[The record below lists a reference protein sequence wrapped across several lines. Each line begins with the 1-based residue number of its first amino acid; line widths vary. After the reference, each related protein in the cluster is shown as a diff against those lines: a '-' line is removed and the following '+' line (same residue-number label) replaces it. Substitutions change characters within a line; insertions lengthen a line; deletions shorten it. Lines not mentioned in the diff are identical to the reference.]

1 MTTLLTI
8 QQAADAMGVS
18 RRHVDRLIDEAQT
31 CPKIAKWRERRDFV
45 DLSIAGSKHRCIRVR
60 PDALGIPLQ
69 PQTQEPA
76 PL

>member
-1 MTTLLTI
+1 MPLLLTP

-18 RRHVDRLIDEAQT
+18 KYVVEKLINDAQT
-31 CPKIAKWRERRDFV
+31 CPRTAKWREKRDFV
-45 DLSIAGSKHRCIRVR
+45 DLSIASSKHRCIRVR

>member
-8 QQAADAMGVS
+8 QQAADLMGVS
-18 RRHVDRLIDEAQT
+18 RRHVYRLIDEAQT
-31 CPKIAKWRERRDFV
+31 CPKIAKWREKRDFV
-45 DLSIAGSKHRCIRVR
+45 DLSIASSKHRCIRVR

-69 PQTQEPA
+69 PQAPMPA

>member
-18 RRHVDRLIDEAQT
+18 RRHVERLIDEAQA
-31 CPKIAKWRERRDFV
+31 CPKIAKWREKRDFV
-45 DLSIAGSKHRCIRVR
+45 DLSIASSKHRCIRVR

-69 PQTQEPA
+69 PQVQEPA